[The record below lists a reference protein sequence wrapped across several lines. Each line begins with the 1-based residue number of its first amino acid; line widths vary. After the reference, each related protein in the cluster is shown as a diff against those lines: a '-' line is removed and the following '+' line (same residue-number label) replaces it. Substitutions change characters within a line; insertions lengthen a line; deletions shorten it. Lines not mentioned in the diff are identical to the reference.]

1 MALRKHMPARRWWL
15 LLIAPTLLLVAML
28 AANSGSASS
37 LPVQSPKPALERSEG
52 SNVRSSSHSFIAFEV
67 SASAPLTT
75 PTLPPLTV
83 TPTRTPSAIPT
94 CGLNTA
100 YTLTSSTGASIVP
113 GTALVAGSQVDDAV
127 VSIALPFGY
136 YLYGQQFLSV
146 RADTNGNL
154 QFTGGSTALFNSCL
168 PASGWTNFVAPHW
181 DNLDMRSS
189 ISATLGI
196 YTSTSGS
203 APTRIFNI
211 EWRACL
217 WNNGSCGGYVNFE
230 VRLYEGAFLGE
241 ARFDFV
247 YDSVA
252 GGGSG
257 ATVGVQSSFSTSS
270 TQYSCNTASL
280 SPGLLLSFQQSNCT
294 NSPFTA
300 TPTRTPTPT
309 ITATPTSPTAGTA
322 TQTGTPT
329 CCPGLDGNAT
339 ASCSFQPGGLRDIP
353 YFVTV
358 NNPCPYPVNA
368 THFIYLEVSTDG
380 VNFNFISRT
389 SAENV
394 VFQPGDNY
402 ISGTFT
408 NQSVDASV
416 QYYRIR
422 AWILPFTPCTNFN
435 IYSPAYAIC
444 GPTSTPTATYT
455 PTDSST
461 YTSTP
466 TSTSSFTNTP
476 VGTTTHAPS
485 CTFSPTPTGTLP
497 TYTPTVTPTRTGT
510 PPPWTPGACSPPVQE
525 GFESGTLGVFSSSGS
540 PGWSAVST
548 SSYSGAYSAFAFDT
562 DNVSD
567 QRLVTT
573 NPIFISYFAAGAQ
586 VSFWHKYDF
595 DTVGL
600 SAYDGGVLEA
610 STDGGATWTDVPSF
624 SSGGYTHTIVGCPN
638 QNPLAGRRAWS
649 GDSSGWVQV
658 TASLWSLRNHW
669 VVLRFRLGTSES
681 NGGVGWWIDDFIVT
695 IYEVSCYTLT
705 PTDTPLNLPTS
716 TPTSTPVI
724 IGHVTWQGRP
734 AQPHPLQQLPIT
746 MTLRP
751 SGGGT
756 AAEYTGL
763 TSDASGFFTV
773 SVGSLPNGSYNWRV
787 KDPKYLANGG
797 TVELTGSQVGKLK
810 GSDINLPTFQLSNLP
825 TVALEMGL
833 MKAGDCDNNNVV
845 NATDFSILKT
855 SFGKSVGDPGYDD
868 RADLTGD
875 QVVNVTDFNYL
886 RNNFG
891 IGGAP
896 PVGLAG
902 SHVGRLAGQ

>member
-1 MALRKHMPARRWWL
+1 MALRKHTPARRWWL
-15 LLIAPTLLLVAML
+15 LLVAPTLLLVAML

-52 SNVRSSSHSFIAFEV
+52 SNVQSSSHSSIAFEV

-75 PTLPPLTV
+75 PTLPPLTS

-100 YTLTSSTGASIVP
+100 YTLSSSTGASIVP

-127 VSIALPFGY
+127 VSIPLPFGY

-189 ISATLGI
+189 ISPTLGI

-217 WNNGSCGGYVNFE
+217 WNNGACGGYVNFE

-257 ATVGVQSSFSTSS
+257 ATVGVQSSLSTSS

-280 SPGLLLSFQQSNCT
+280 SPGLQLSFQQSNCT

-300 TPTRTPTPT
+300 TPTRTNTPNLTPGTSTPT
-309 ITATPTSPTAGTA
+309 GTPGI

-329 CCPGLDGNAT
+329 CCPGLGGNAT
-339 ASCSFQPGGLRDIP
+339 ASCSFQPGGLRDFP

-380 VNFNFISRT
+380 VNFSFISRT

-408 NQSVDASV
+408 NQSVDPSV

-435 IYSPAYAIC
+435 IYSPAYGIC
-444 GPTSTPTATYT
+444 GPTATPTATYT
-455 PTDSST
+455 PSDT
-461 YTSTP
+461 
-466 TSTSSFTNTP
+466 
-476 VGTTTHAPS
+476 
-485 CTFSPTPTGTLP
+485 P
-497 TYTPTVTPTRTGT
+497 TYTPTPTFTFATTFTGT
-510 PPPWTPGACSPPVQE
+510 PTG
-525 GFESGTLGVFSSSGS
+525 
-540 PGWSAVST
+540 
-548 SSYSGAYSAFAFDT
+548 
-562 DNVSD
+562 
-567 QRLVTT
+567 
-573 NPIFISYFAAGAQ
+573 
-586 VSFWHKYDF
+586 
-595 DTVGL
+595 
-600 SAYDGGVLEA
+600 
-610 STDGGATWTDVPSF
+610 
-624 SSGGYTHTIVGCPN
+624 
-638 QNPLAGRRAWS
+638 
-649 GDSSGWVQV
+649 
-658 TASLWSLRNHW
+658 
-669 VVLRFRLGTSES
+669 
-681 NGGVGWWIDDFIVT
+681 
-695 IYEVSCYTLT
+695 
-705 PTDTPLNLPTS
+705 
-716 TPTSTPVI
+716 TPVLV
-724 IGHVTWQGRP
+724 GHVTWQGRP
-734 AQPHPLQQLPIT
+734 VQPHPLQQLPIT

-756 AAEYTGL
+756 ATEYTGL
-763 TSDASGFFTV
+763 ATDASGFFTV

-797 TVELTGSQVGKLK
+797 ILSLTGV
-810 GSDINLPTFQLSNLP
+810 PTTN
-825 TVALEMGL
+825 VEMGL
-833 MKAGDCDNNNVV
+833 MRGGDCDDNNVV
-845 NATDFSILKT
+845 NATDFTILKN
-855 SFGKSVGDPGYDD
+855 SFGKSFGELGYDD
-868 RADLTGD
+868 RADFTGD
-875 QVVNVTDFNYL
+875 LVVNVTDFNLL

-891 IGGAP
+891 AGGAP
-896 PVGLAG
+896 PIRLGGWKVGKLED
-902 SHVGRLAGQ
+902 L